1 MPRITAQ
8 RQQDRYDAILE
19 AARTVLADRGYEAAS
34 IGEIARQAGISEGL
48 IYRYFDNKRDLLMAV
63 LGQFYLRVIN
73 GLQNAVVRKQTF
85 RERLRILIKKHLEA
99 FSSDTELC
107 RLFLTEVRVA
117 SDYRGS
123 EIYRLNRRYTSILLG
138 VIQDGIAEG
147 VVRADVDPRMLRDML
162 FGGIEHFVWRHIDN
176 RSSAIPKGES
186 RIANILLD
194 GVCRSGK

>member
-8 RQQDRYDAILE
+8 RQQDRYLAILE
-19 AARTVLADRGYEAAS
+19 AARSVLADKGYEAAS

-73 GLQNAVVRKQTF
+73 GLESTVARKNTF
-85 RERLRILIKKHLEA
+85 RDRLRILIKKHLEA
-99 FSSDTELC
+99 FASDTELC
-107 RLFLTEVRVA
+107 RLFLTQVRVA

-123 EIYRLNRRYTSILLG
+123 EIHRLNRRYTSILLG

-162 FGGIEHFVWRHIDN
+162 FGGIEHFAWRYIDN
-176 RSSAIPKGES
+176 RSSALLKGES

-194 GVCRSGK
+194 GVCRG